1 MQRLA
6 LGLSYRGQGYHG
18 WQSQPDGRT
27 VQDAVEKALTAFA
40 AEPVATVCAGRTDS
54 GVHALNQV
62 VHIDT
67 ALERDAFSW
76 VRGSNRYLPRDVAV
90 GIDGELYIADTFN
103 NCIRVVT
110 PDGVIDTFAGQCLS
124 LIHISE
130 PTRPY

>member
-90 GIDGELYIADTFN
+90 
-103 NCIRVVT
+103 
-110 PDGVIDTFAGQCLS
+110 
-124 LIHISE
+124 
-130 PTRPY
+130 